1 MKINKNELKLPNLNE
16 MISESPILSM
26 DEYFKF
32 VIFNIKNIKIDKKSD
47 SEWRK
52 KMAVKIPFKL

>member
-1 MKINKNELKLPNLNE
+1 MELNKKYLKLPNFNG
-16 MISESPILSM
+16 MISEPPILSM

-32 VIFNIKNIKIDKKSD
+32 VMFNIKNIKIDKKND

-52 KMAVKIPFKL
+52 KLAVKVPFKL

>member
-1 MKINKNELKLPNLNE
+1 MKFSGKKLKLPNLKG
-16 MISESPILSM
+16 MISEPPILSM

-32 VIFNIKNIKIDKKSD
+32 VMFNIKNIKTDKEFD

-52 KMAVKIPFKL
+52 KIAVKVPFKL

>member
-1 MKINKNELKLPNLNE
+1 MTEKKLKLPNFNG
-16 MISESPILSM
+16 MISEPPILSM

-32 VIFNIKNIKIDKKSD
+32 VMFNIKNSKIDKKSD

-52 KMAVKIPFKL
+52 KMAVSVPFKL